1 LDKQEGKLRLNHVNA
16 KLSISLVGVVSDTH
30 GLLRDS
36 VRTALRGVELIIHA
50 GDIGRRSLL
59 EELESIAPVV
69 AVCGNIDSDIPGL
82 SSKEMISVNDHLI
95 YILHDLATL
104 DLVPEKAGI
113 SMVISGHSHKA
124 RIDRKSG
131 VFYINP
137 GSIGPRRFRLPITYV
152 TVAFGENEPLPQLIE
167 LDR

>member
-1 LDKQEGKLRLNHVNA
+1 MRSFH
-16 KLSISLVGVVSDTH
+16 SISLVAVISDTH

-50 GDIGRRSLL
+50 GDIGSRSLIG
-59 EELESIAPVV
+59 ELESIAPVV
-69 AVCGNIDSDIPGL
+69 AVCGNVDSDFPGL
-82 SSKEMISVNDHLI
+82 SSTETISVNDHLI

-137 GSIGPRRFRLPITYV
+137 GSIGPRRFRLPITYM
-152 TVAFGENEPLPQLIE
+152 TVAFGGIEPVAKLIE
-167 LDR
+167 LNE

>member
-1 LDKQEGKLRLNHVNA
+1 MRSFH
-16 KLSISLVGVVSDTH
+16 SISLIGILSDTH

-36 VRTALRGVELIIHA
+36 VRTALQAVELIIHA
-50 GDIGRRSLL
+50 GDIGPRRLL

-69 AVCGNIDSDIPGL
+69 AVCGNVDSDLPDL
-82 SSKEMISVNDHLI
+82 SATETISVNDQLI
-95 YILHDLATL
+95 YILHDLQTL

-137 GSIGPRRFRLPITYV
+137 GSAGPRRFRLPIRYV
-152 TVAFGENEPLPQLIE
+152 TVALGQNEPVLKVIE
-167 LDR
+167 LDQ

>member
-1 LDKQEGKLRLNHVNA
+1 MRSFH
-16 KLSISLVGVVSDTH
+16 SISLVAVISDTH

-50 GDIGRRSLL
+50 GDIGSRSLIG
-59 EELESIAPVV
+59 ELASIAPVV
-69 AVCGNIDSDIPGL
+69 AVCGNVDSDFPGL
-82 SSKEMISVNDHLI
+82 SSTETISVNDHLI

-137 GSIGPRRFRLPITYV
+137 GSAGPRRFRLPITYV
-152 TVAFGENEPLPQLIE
+152 TVAFGGTEPVAKLIE
-167 LDR
+167 LDQ

>member
-1 LDKQEGKLRLNHVNA
+1 MRSFH
-16 KLSISLVGVVSDTH
+16 SISLIGVVSDTH

-36 VRTALRGVELIIHA
+36 VRAALRDVELIIHA
-50 GDIGRRSLL
+50 GDIGSQSLL

-69 AVCGNIDSDIPGL
+69 AVCGNVDSELSGL
-82 SSKEMISVNDHLI
+82 SSTETISVNDHLI
-95 YILHDLATL
+95 YVLHDLATL

-124 RIDRKSG
+124 RIDKKSG

-137 GSIGPRRFRLPITYV
+137 GSAGPRRFRLPITYV
-152 TVAFGENEPLPQLIE
+152 TVVLGENEPVVKVIE
-167 LDR
+167 LQQ

>member
-1 LDKQEGKLRLNHVNA
+1 MRSFR
-16 KLSISLVGVVSDTH
+16 SISLIGVVSDTH

-36 VRTALRGVELIIHA
+36 VRAALRDVELIIHA
-50 GDIGRRSLL
+50 GDIGSQSLL

-69 AVCGNIDSDIPGL
+69 AVCGNVDSELSGL
-82 SSKEMISVNDHLI
+82 SSTETISVNDHLI
-95 YILHDLATL
+95 YVLHDLATL

-124 RIDRKSG
+124 RIDKKSG

-137 GSIGPRRFRLPITYV
+137 GSAGPRRFRLPITYV
-152 TVAFGENEPLPQLIE
+152 TVVLGENEPVVKVIE
-167 LDR
+167 LQQ

>member
-1 LDKQEGKLRLNHVNA
+1 MRNFHS
-16 KLSISLVGVVSDTH
+16 LSLIGIISDTH

-36 VRTALRGVELIIHA
+36 VRTALQAVELIIHA
-50 GDIGRRSLL
+50 GDIGPRRLL

-69 AVCGNIDSDIPGL
+69 AVRGNVDSDLPGL
-82 SSKEMISVNDHLI
+82 SATETISVNDLLI
-95 YILHDLATL
+95 YILHDLQTL

-137 GSIGPRRFRLPITYV
+137 GSAGPRRFRLPITYV
-152 TVAFGENEPLPQLIE
+152 TVALGENEPVLKVIE
-167 LDR
+167 LQQ